1 MQRAPGYWVKGVIQK
16 VMDSDLQV
24 LIEKERKS
32 ELLPRDS
39 PDLAPPG
46 TKVARFT
53 KVDFRSVKGAVGL
66 LNMGNT

>member
-1 MQRAPGYWVKGVIQK
+1 
-16 VMDSDLQV
+16 MDSDLQV

-46 TKVARFT
+46 SKVARFT
-53 KVDFRSVKGAVGL
+53 KVDFR
-66 LNMGNT
+66 